1 MRAENWQDVEEKER
15 ARALHRLSKF
25 FAIPKVSDRKR
36 ERAEENNKS
45 PNGLDG
51 FARHNLTSSITHLFQ
66 DFLSLDDISKTDIYE
81 MLRSSVKRGPN
92 HLTPIHSRKLGRLS
106 FVVRIHI

>member
-36 ERAEENNKS
+36 ERA
-45 PNGLDG
+45 
-51 FARHNLTSSITHLFQ
+51 
-66 DFLSLDDISKTDIYE
+66 
-81 MLRSSVKRGPN
+81 
-92 HLTPIHSRKLGRLS
+92 RKDVGGGEKQQKPKWT
-106 FVVRIHI
+106 